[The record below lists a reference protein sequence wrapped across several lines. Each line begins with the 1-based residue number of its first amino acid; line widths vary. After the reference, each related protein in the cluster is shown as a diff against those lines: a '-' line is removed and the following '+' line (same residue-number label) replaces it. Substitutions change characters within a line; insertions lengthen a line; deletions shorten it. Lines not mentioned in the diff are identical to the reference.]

1 MNERERIIRSWFDM
15 WLVQRD
21 TGIDDIFTENVI
33 YTESWGP
40 KYNNR
45 KAVKHWFEEWNSMI
59 HYHVIPLTTM
69 LTEKREISS
78 CHINHWD
85 GCMDQPIL

>member
-15 WLVQRD
+15 WLAQRD
-21 TGIDDIFTENVI
+21 TGIDNIFTENVI

-45 KAVKHWFEEWNSMI
+45 KVVKHWFEEYS
-59 HYHVIPLTTM
+59 
-69 LTEKREISS
+69 RQS
-78 CHINHWD
+78 CCLGN
-85 GCMDQPIL
+85 QTVFS